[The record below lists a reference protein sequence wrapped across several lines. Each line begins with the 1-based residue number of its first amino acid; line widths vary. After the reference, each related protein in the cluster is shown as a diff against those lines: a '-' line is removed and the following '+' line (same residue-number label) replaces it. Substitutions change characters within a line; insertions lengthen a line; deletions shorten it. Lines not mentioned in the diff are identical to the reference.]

1 MSKRVTTAGY
11 IGAWVVWVIG
21 FIAYVGMIRAAG
33 ASTAGPSV
41 SLVLATMAWVI
52 AVLVMV
58 VMLIGALVKLGM
70 QSAWVWF
77 GAVLV
82 LHVIGLGIVG
92 MVAYAIAGPRDDRFG
107 IVRRP
112 TVAG

>member
-1 MSKRVTTAGY
+1 MSKRFTTTGY